1 MRWRCRNL
9 PGFSAKTGI
18 FNKELGTRLVLL
30 RNIIGSLNGRVETAL
45 VVIIEGEKELGVL
58 SVMETNVTTKPT

>member
-1 MRWRCRNL
+1 
-9 PGFSAKTGI
+9 
-18 FNKELGTRLVLL
+18 LVLL